1 MAVPAGDELVTLR
14 ARTQV
19 RPARLA
25 ETRRPAPDI
34 GICVAVLLLV
44 AGPLPYLLRFDHEHD
59 FTAALITLTLAA
71 CSFYSRQGVIVATM
85 VFLAVLGDYRRYA
98 GYFQGYPSNDP
109 LLLVAPVIALLLLG
123 QALLRG
129 RRPPQTA
136 LSGLLLAMTMLMIV
150 EIFNPVQ
157 GGIGIGFAG
166 ALFYVVPLLW
176 FWVAR
181 AYASLEFADRFTM
194 WVVVG
199 IGSAA
204 MLLGLYQTRF
214 GLLPFEQQWVEQ
226 RGYQALYIAEEVVR
240 AIGFFNSSAEYTRYL
255 TLTAV
260 TLLALWL
267 TRRSRFVALL
277 PLFLLAIFLSAAR
290 GPVVMV
296 LLAMTVVWA
305 VAART
310 AIMWVPRLGIAVA
323 ILGAALVAT
332 LVMLKSSS
340 LEGRVAPLIER
351 QVSGLLEPANQEKST
366 AAGHLEMIRDALV
379 AGVLRPAGEG
389 LGATTQAADK
399 YGEHNRSAEVD
410 FANLMISVGILGGA
424 LYAIII
430 VVVLARAVTWWRVE
444 RRPYALAA
452 LGSLV
457 GTLGGWLIGGEYSA
471 AALLWFQIGLLD
483 SLSQRA
489 SLARRGSRVHAPGI
503 DHA

>member
-1 MAVPAGDELVTLR
+1 MTVPAAPELLTLP
-14 ARTQV
+14 ARTRV
-19 RPARLA
+19 RPAA
-25 ETRRPAPDI
+25 TRRAALDTAV
-34 GICVAVLLLV
+34 CVAVLLLV
-44 AGPLPYLLRFDHEHD
+44 AGPLPYLLRFDQEHD
-59 FTAALITLTLAA
+59 VTAALIALTLAA
-71 CSFYSRQGVIVATM
+71 CSFYSQQGVIVAAM

-98 GYFQGYPSNDP
+98 GYFQGYSSNDA
-109 LLLVAPVIALLLLG
+109 LLLIAPAIALLLLG

-129 RRPPQTA
+129 RRSPQTA
-136 LSGLLLAMTMLMIV
+136 VSGLLLALTALMIV

-157 GGIGIGFAG
+157 GGIGIGLAG
-166 ALFYVVPLLW
+166 ALFYVAPLLW

-181 AYASLEFADRFTM
+181 AYAAPEFAERFTL

-199 IGSAA
+199 VGCAA
-204 MLLGLYQTRF
+204 MLLGLCQTRF
-214 GLLPFEQQWVEQ
+214 GLLPFEQHWVEE
-226 RGYQALYIAEEVVR
+226 RGYQALYIADAVIR

-255 TLTAV
+255 TVTAV

-267 TRRSRFVALL
+267 TRRSRLVLLL
-277 PLFLLAIFLSAAR
+277 PLLLLAIFLSAAR

-305 VAART
+305 VAARS
-310 AIMWVPRLGIAVA
+310 AIMWLPRLTVAVA
-323 ILGAALVAT
+323 IGAAALFAT
-332 LVMLKSSS
+332 LMMLKTSS
-340 LEGRVAPLIER
+340 LEGRVAPLVER

-366 AAGHLEMIRDALV
+366 ATGHLEMIRDGLV
-379 AGVLRPAGEG
+379 AGFVRPAGEG

-410 FANLMISVGILGGA
+410 FANLMISVGLLGGA
-424 LYAIII
+424 LYVVIII
-430 VVVLARAVTWWRVE
+430 AVLARALSWWRVE

-483 SLSQRA
+483 GLSQRDR
-489 SLARRGSRVHAPGI
+489 LARRGARVHAPGI